1 MNPMDPVTAVSAT
14 RPFDLVTM
22 GRIGVD
28 LYPLQ
33 SHRVLAE
40 VDSFSRSLGG
50 SPTNVAVAAARLG
63 LRSAVVTKVG
73 NDAFGEFARSALE
86 RFGVAT
92 RWVGTNP
99 HLRTPITF
107 CELHPPDS
115 FPLLFYREPQAPDAT
130 FRFGEIEDDA
140 IVAPAVLWTTSG
152 ALAVEPSR
160 SATLDALARRRELN
174 PRGVTVHD
182 LDHRPGFWEPGEDP
196 GELAREALSFATVAV
211 GNFDEV
217 EMAVGTRDPRR
228 AAEKLLAL
236 GVETAIVKRGADGV
250 YARTSDAEID
260 LPAVRLEVVNG
271 LGAGDAFGGALAYG
285 IVSGLELDA
294 ALRMANASGS
304 IVASRLACADAM
316 PELEE
321 LLPFAGEVTA

>member
-1 MNPMDPVTAVSAT
+1 MSPVDQAG
-14 RPFDLVTM
+14 PHDLVTM

-33 SHRVLAE
+33 SHRALAE

-73 NDAFGEFARSALE
+73 ADAFGDFARSALE
-86 RFGVAT
+86 RFGVET

-115 FPLLFYREPQAPDAT
+115 FPLLFYREPHAPDAT
-130 FRFGEIEDDA
+130 LHFDEIEDAA
-140 IVAPAVLWTTSG
+140 IVDPAVLWTTGG

-160 SATLDALARRRELN
+160 AATLDALARRRELN

-182 LDHRPGFWEPGEDP
+182 LDHRPGFWGQGEDP

-211 GNFDEV
+211 GNPDEV

-228 AAEKLLAL
+228 AAEKLLAI
-236 GVETAIVKRGADGV
+236 GVEIAIVKRGADGV
-250 YARTSDAEID
+250 YARTATEEID

-285 IVSGLELDA
+285 IVSGLELEA
-294 ALRMANASGS
+294 VLRMANAAGS

-321 LLPFAGEVTA
+321 LLPFAGGVAA